1 MNYMNAKLAHAE
13 SCPNSLDSYDSLH
26 PHPNVM
32 MPRTNLKVIWFI
44 FTLSANPNIFP
55 FSNKFTV
62 LLKKTLLKSFLPS
75 LNPQW
80 AEYVLFAG
88 LLLAVTIIFAIMAYF
103 YTYVDPA
110 EIEAQLVEEEK
121 EEEKKKPIH
130 ENGTGPVVQTQM
142 WAYIQVWM

>member
-1 MNYMNAKLAHAE
+1 M
-13 SCPNSLDSYDSLH
+13 
-26 PHPNVM
+26 
-32 MPRTNLKVIWFI
+32 
-44 FTLSANPNIFP
+44 
-55 FSNKFTV
+55 
-62 LLKKTLLKSFLPS
+62 
-75 LNPQW
+75 
-80 AEYVLFAG
+80 
-88 LLLAVTIIFAIMAYF
+88 TIIFAIMAYF